1 MALDLTGEGNW
12 QPAAAA
18 AARGGAEIDLTR
30 TLSSEAAG
38 CEGAVRGASGGGDA
52 GAIDLSGPDL
62 MAEARH
68 LSSIFP
74 DLRPANILAV
84 LMDFQD
90 HHDDPVAVVSSL
102 LSERTSLGPESLAQL
117 PKPSDV
123 SALGVSAFST
133 LQDALTTLLGI
144 FPNADPSALRTALSH
159 KQEEGIADLVGAQSA
174 EMLEGYVRVSDAAAL
189 SSTATVLPHE
199 LPFDMEEFLPAEEDS
214 YEARTMLK
222 GLRTRPSV
230 DMAHAVPGWD
240 RFLASRGENSAGI
253 SSAERGAAAAATS
266 LDVGYCE
273 WVEYALSGRFPMVS
287 LPHIRATLA
296 ELGDYTACWG
306 RLRSDIVLHG
316 GIDFLGGDGE
326 GVGGGGKKR
335 KRKGGSRAV
344 LLRTARKPGGA
355 PGGDLPDRLRLEAIF
370 CEHRNIL
377 LDELCKRWDRRN
389 LPFVVNTLLTTNGST
404 AAESPAASDGL
415 SACGGNDDVNATGQA
430 ARPASPMSAAATV
443 PSPSVGVLVECLCCY
458 DEVPQI
464 ELGVC
469 SGNRHHAFCLECV
482 CILPASTCAAISAYN
497 RHAVA
502 SPPALSH
509 TWPYIGVSEGLLM
522 RSSDGVAWNSFA

>member
-18 AARGGAEIDLTR
+18 NGAEIDLTR
-30 TLSSEAAG
+30 TLSSEGARG
-38 CEGAVRGASGGGDA
+38 EGARGGARGGGGGGSGG
-52 GAIDLSGPDL
+52 GAIDLSGPNL

-90 HHDDPVAVVSSL
+90 HHDDPVTVVSSL
-102 LSERTSLGPESLAQL
+102 LSERTSLGPESLAKL

-123 SALGVSAFST
+123 SALGASAFST

-144 FPNADPSALRTALSH
+144 FPNADPSALRSSLSQ

-189 SSTATVLPHE
+189 SGTTAPLPHE
-199 LPFDMEEFLPAEEDS
+199 LPFDTEEFLPAEEDS

-230 DMAHAVPGWD
+230 DMVHAVPGWD
-240 RFLASRGENSAGI
+240 RFLARHGAGT
-253 SSAERGAAAAATS
+253 AAAS
-266 LDVGYCE
+266 LDGEYRV
-273 WVEYALSGRFPMVS
+273 WAEYALGGRFPMVS

-316 GIDFLGGDGE
+316 GIDSFGGDSLGA
-326 GVGGGGKKR
+326 GGGGGRKR
-335 KRKGGSRAV
+335 KRKRGSRAV
-344 LLRTARKPGGA
+344 VLRTERKPGGA

-389 LPFVVNTLLTTNGST
+389 ATLTTNGGT
-404 AAESPAASDGL
+404 AAESPAALDGL
-415 SACGGNDDVNATGQA
+415 SACGF
-430 ARPASPMSAAATV
+430 
-443 PSPSVGVLVECLCCY
+443 
-458 DEVPQI
+458 
-464 ELGVC
+464 
-469 SGNRHHAFCLECV
+469 HLE
-482 CILPASTCAAISAYN
+482 
-497 RHAVA
+497 R
-502 SPPALSH
+502 
-509 TWPYIGVSEGLLM
+509 
-522 RSSDGVAWNSFA
+522 